1 MEWTLKDVLDY
12 RRITTG
18 QFARL
23 MGVNKKTVE
32 GWLKPEGLKGMRAQ
46 RLQTICKMLDCGV
59 LIDEDGLTLEVYGRK
74 E

>member
-12 RRITTG
+12 RKITTG

-23 MGVNKKTVE
+23 LGVNKKTVE
-32 GWLKPEGLKGMRAQ
+32 GWLKPDG
-46 RLQTICKMLDCGV
+46 LQTICRMLDCGV